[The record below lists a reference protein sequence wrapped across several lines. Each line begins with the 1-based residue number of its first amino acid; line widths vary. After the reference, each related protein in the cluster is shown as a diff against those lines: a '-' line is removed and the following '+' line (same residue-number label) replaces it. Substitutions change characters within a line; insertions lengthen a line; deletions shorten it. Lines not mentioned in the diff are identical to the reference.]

1 MPIKEELVLALMVL
15 SAVCIPAFGQ
25 TAGRG
30 WVDQG
35 NQFYSQGKYTEAIKA
50 YDRAVD
56 VQDGGNST
64 SAYLMLVDS
73 FLRGSA
79 SNKSYMMTVSEFL
92 NKSNDTDWI
101 IVDVRGPQEY
111 LDGHIKGAMNIPSI
125 DLAASMKNITAGKN
139 VAVYCATNKRSQY
152 VVMAL
157 RIFDDRDAWILLDG
171 VSAWKAAGQPI
182 ESGPAK
188 PYISL

>member
-25 TAGRG
+25 TAGRD

-64 SAYLMLVDS
+64 SAYLMLLDA

-125 DLAASMKNITAGKN
+125 NLAASMKNITAGKN

-171 VSAWKAAGQPI
+171 VSAWMAAGQPI
-182 ESGPAK
+182 ETGRA
-188 PYISL
+188 